1 MRPSS
6 ISLSKDAL
14 AYSRIVSLS
23 WLEAAEGGE
32 GARGRGGTYDL
43 PTRHVGTQAHMC
55 TSHIMHVRVH
65 VLRVRVQCERDK
77 DEVGVRGP
85 LRWEAG

>member
-23 WLEAAEGGE
+23 WLEAAGGV
-32 GARGRGGTYDL
+32 RGRGGEGGRTIS

-55 TSHIMHVRVH
+55 TSHVMHVRVH
-65 VLRVRVQCERDK
+65 VLRVRVQCERD
-77 DEVGVRGP
+77 
-85 LRWEAG
+85 

>member
-6 ISLSKDAL
+6 ISLSKAAL

-23 WLEAAEGGE
+23 WLEAVEGGGGRGGE
-32 GARGRGGTYDL
+32 GGRTIF

-65 VLRVRVQCERDK
+65 MLRVHVQSERDK
-77 DEVGVRGP
+77 CEVGVRGP
-85 LRWEAG
+85 LRREAG

>member
-6 ISLSKDAL
+6 ISLSKAAL

-23 WLEAAEGGE
+23 WLEAAEGVE

-65 VLRVRVQCERDK
+65 MLRVRVQCERDK
-77 DEVGVRGP
+77 CEVGVRGP